1 MNPITRTLAPFVF
14 ALASFTVAADDPPPP
29 SPSSHFLTLEGH
41 ATYRQR
47 SALPIDAVFHLTA
60 RDGRRVLTELAIPV
74 QGQQVPIPFSA
85 TIDRDLIGPKS
96 RITLEGRIL
105 QGKRT
110 LFAGTAPAQHEGTT
124 LLLAPPPRKT
134 K

>member
-1 MNPITRTLAPFVF
+1 MTPIARTLAPFLL
-14 ALASFTVAADDPPPP
+14 ALASFAATADDTPPPAP
-29 SPSSHFLTLEGH
+29 VSHFLTLEGQ

-47 SALPIDAVFHLTA
+47 SALPIDAVFHLVA
-60 RDGRRVLTELAIPV
+60 RDGHRVLTELDVPL

-85 TIDRDLIGPKS
+85 TVDRDLIGPKS
-96 RITLEGRIL
+96 RITLEGRIV

-124 LLLAPPPRKT
+124 LLLAPPPRKA